1 MEVNLCQAACILH
14 CMTADETAVSYAA
27 NEENEPE
34 PGGNWYRGN
43 AR

>member
-1 MEVNLCQAACILH
+1 MESNLCQAACILH
-14 CMTADETAVSYAA
+14 CMTAGETAVYLAE

-34 PGGNWYRGN
+34 PGGIYKRGE

>member
-14 CMTADETAVSYAA
+14 CMTAAETAVSFAA
-27 NEENEPE
+27 NEEHEPE
-34 PGGNWYRGN
+34 PGGNSYRGD